1 MADRSSMEQMA
12 NVLARRPWPFRLDV
26 FERKPDESKT
36 EQIRALLRSQGPL
49 NAAAIV
55 MEIGLD
61 GGTALVGALLK
72 NDLYKGAV
80 IRQGGC
86 YAWNHDY
93 DQALANE
100 LAEARALLRRH
111 GYRVEKV

>member
-12 NVLARRPWPFRLDV
+12 NVLVRKPWPFRLDA

-36 EQIRALLRSQGPL
+36 EQIRSLLRSRGPL
-49 NAAAIV
+49 NAAAIA

-72 NDLYKGAV
+72 NDLHNGAV

-86 YAWNHDY
+86 YAWNQDY
-93 DQALANE
+93 DHALANE
-100 LAEARALLRRH
+100 LAEARALLRRN
-111 GYRVEKV
+111 GYRVEKL